1 MTHELITYV
10 VVLDTPK
17 GQGSMDVPSML
28 GPDAAGRRA
37 VVAACGQGWG
47 DFDNITVAS
56 ITEEEA

>member
-1 MTHELITYV
+1 
-10 VVLDTPK
+10 
-17 GQGSMDVPSML
+17 ML

-47 DFDNITVAS
+47 DFDNITVVS